1 MIGLLGYFAIC
12 LLETGWTV
20 LKLSQ
25 VLTRSFGL
33 LAQHPLGIVWLL
45 IQALLVSVFTLGL
58 LAGPMQVGV
67 YTVLMRYARTG
78 EWRPE
83 ALWGNTTGHNI
94 AAGIVFVASAVAAFV
109 VGLPFTVPDAAL
121 ASVLSFVGLFAIN
134 LLWFYTFQ
142 IMVDDD
148 QVWPNA
154 MRKGWDLMQQGGLG
168 NHLLLIAILESLVLV
183 STLSTWIPF
192 QTAMYL
198 LLLGFSTV
206 ARAVAYVQLVPT
218 RAFEP

>member
-1 MIGLLGYFAIC
+1 MLDIGRA
-12 LLETGWTV
+12 
-20 LKLSQ
+20 
-25 VLTRSFGL
+25 LTRSFGL
-33 LAQHPLGIVWLL
+33 LAQHPVGIVWLL
-45 IQALLVSVFTLGL
+45 VQALLVSIFTLGL
-58 LAGPMQVGV
+58 MAGPMQVGV

-78 EWRPE
+78 QWDPQ

-94 AAGIVFVASAVAAFV
+94 VAGIVFVTSALAAFV
-109 VGLPFTVPDAAL
+109 VGLPVAVPNALL
-121 ASVLSFVGLFAIN
+121 ASLLGYLGLAAIN

-148 QVWPNA
+148 QTWPKA
-154 MRKGWDLMQQGGLG
+154 IRKGWDLMQQGGLL

-183 STLSTWIPF
+183 STLSTWLPF
-192 QTAMYL
+192 QVAMYL

>member
-1 MIGLLGYFAIC
+1 M
-12 LLETGWTV
+12 V
-20 LKLSQ
+20 LRVGQ
-25 VLTRSFGL
+25 VLSRSVGL
-33 LAQHPLGIVWLL
+33 LARHPLGIVWLL
-45 IQALLVSVFTLGL
+45 VQALLVSIFTLGI
-58 LAGPMQVGV
+58 LAGPMQVGL

-78 EWRPE
+78 AWQPE

-94 AAGIVFVASAVAAFV
+94 VAGIVFVTSALAAFV
-109 VGLPFTVPDAAL
+109 VGLPFTVPNAAV

-134 LLWFYTFQ
+134 LLWFYAFQ

-148 QVWPNA
+148 QTWPKA
-154 MRKGWDLMQQGGLG
+154 MRKGWDLMQQGGPW

-183 STLSTWIPF
+183 STLSTWIPL
-192 QTAMYL
+192 QITMYL

>member
-1 MIGLLGYFAIC
+1 MLNIG
-12 LLETGWTV
+12 
-20 LKLSQ
+20 Q

-33 LAQHPLGIVWLL
+33 FAQHPVGIVWLL
-45 IQALLVSVFTLGL
+45 VQALLISVFTLGL
-58 LAGPMQVGV
+58 MAGPMQVGV

-78 EWRPE
+78 HWNLQ
-83 ALWGNTTGHNI
+83 ALWGNSTGHNI
-94 AAGIVFVASAVAAFV
+94 VAGIVFVASALAAFV
-109 VGLPFTVPDAAL
+109 VGLPVAVPNALL
-121 ASVLSFVGLFAIN
+121 ASLLGYLSLAAIN

-148 QVWPNA
+148 QTWPKA
-154 MRKGWDLMQQGGLG
+154 IRKGWDLMQQGGLL

-192 QTAMYL
+192 QIVMYL

>member
-1 MIGLLGYFAIC
+1 MLNIG
-12 LLETGWTV
+12 
-20 LKLSQ
+20 Q
-25 VLTRSFGL
+25 VLSRSLGL
-33 LAQHPLGIVWLL
+33 LAQHPVGIVWLL
-45 IQALLVSVFTLGL
+45 VQALLVSVLTLGL
-58 LAGPMQVGV
+58 LSGPMQVGV

-78 EWRPE
+78 EWNPE

-94 AAGIVFVASAVAAFV
+94 VAGIVFGASALAAFV
-109 VGLPFTVPDAAL
+109 VGLPLAVPNALL
-121 ASVLSFVGLFAIN
+121 ASLLGYVSLAAIN

-148 QVWPNA
+148 QTWPRA
-154 MRKGWDLMQQGGLG
+154 IRKGWDLMQQGGIL

-192 QTAMYL
+192 QIVMYL

>member
-1 MIGLLGYFAIC
+1 MVLNLGR
-12 LLETGWTV
+12 
-20 LKLSQ
+20 

-33 LAQHPLGIVWLL
+33 LAQHPFGIIWLL
-45 IQALLVSVFTLGL
+45 IQALLVSVFTLGV
-58 LAGPMQVGV
+58 LAGPMQVGI
-67 YTVLMRYARTG
+67 YMVLMRYARTG
-78 EWRPE
+78 EWQPE
-83 ALWGNTTGHNI
+83 VLWGNTTGHNI

-109 VGLPFTVPDAAL
+109 VGLPFTVPNAAL
-121 ASVLSFVGLFAIN
+121 ASVLSFMGLAAIN

-148 QVWPNA
+148 QIWPNA
-154 MRKGWDLMQQGGLG
+154 IRKGWDLMQQGGLG

-183 STLSTWIPF
+183 STLSTLVPF
-192 QTAMYL
+192 QVVMYL

-206 ARAVAYVQLVPT
+206 ARAVAYVQLVPE

>member
-1 MIGLLGYFAIC
+1 
-12 LLETGWTV
+12 V
-20 LKLSQ
+20 LRVGQ

-33 LAQHPLGIVWLL
+33 LAQHPLGVVWLL
-45 IQALLVSVFTLGL
+45 IQALLVSVFSLGL

-83 ALWGNTTGHNI
+83 ALWGNTTGHNM
-94 AAGIVFVASAVAAFV
+94 AAGLVFVTTALAAFV
-109 VGLPFTVPDAAL
+109 VGLPLTVPHAAL
-121 ASVLSFVGLFAIN
+121 ASILSFAGLFAIN
-134 LLWFYTFQ
+134 LLWFYAFQ

-154 MRKGWDLMQQGGLG
+154 LRKGWDLMQHGGLG
-168 NHLLLIAILESLVLV
+168 NHLLLIAILESLILI

-192 QTAMYL
+192 QIAMYL

-206 ARAVAYVQLVPT
+206 ARAVAYVQLVPL

>member
-1 MIGLLGYFAIC
+1 MLNIA
-12 LLETGWTV
+12 E
-20 LKLSQ
+20 

-33 LAQHPLGIVWLL
+33 LAKHPVGIVWLL
-45 IQALLVSVFTLGL
+45 VQALLVSLFTLGL
-58 LAGPMQVGV
+58 LAGPMQIGV
-67 YTVLMRYARTG
+67 YTVLIRYARTG
-78 EWRPE
+78 QWTPE
-83 ALWGNTTGHNI
+83 ALWGQVNSHNVV
-94 AAGIVFVASAVAAFV
+94 AGVVFVASALAAFV
-109 VGLPFTVPDAAL
+109 VGLPVAVPNALLAA
-121 ASVLSFVGLFAIN
+121 VLSYLGLAAIN

-148 QVWPNA
+148 QPWPRA
-154 MRKGWDLMQQGGLG
+154 IRKGWDLIQQGGLL

-192 QTAMYL
+192 QVVMYA

-206 ARAVAYVQLVPT
+206 ARAVAYTQLVPT

>member
-1 MIGLLGYFAIC
+1 MLN
-12 LLETGWTV
+12 TGEV
-20 LKLSQ
+20 I
-25 VLTRSFGL
+25 TRSIGL
-33 LAQHPLGIVWLL
+33 LAQHPIGIVWLL
-45 IQALLVSVFTLGL
+45 VQALLTSAFTLGL
-58 LAGPMQVGV
+58 MAGPMQVGV

-78 EWRPE
+78 QWNPQ
-83 ALWGNTTGHNI
+83 ALWGNTTSHNI
-94 AAGIVFVASAVAAFV
+94 VAGIVFVASALAAFV
-109 VGLPFTVPDAAL
+109 VGLPVAVPNTLL
-121 ASVLSFVGLFAIN
+121 ASLLGYLSLAAIN

-148 QVWPNA
+148 QTWPKA
-154 MRKGWDLMQQGGLG
+154 IRKGWDLMQQGGLL

-192 QTAMYL
+192 QIVMYL

>member
-1 MIGLLGYFAIC
+1 MLDLG
-12 LLETGWTV
+12 
-20 LKLSQ
+20 Q

-45 IQALLVSVFTLGL
+45 VQALLVSVCTLGL
-58 LAGPMQVGV
+58 MAGPMQVGV

-78 EWRPE
+78 QWNPE
-83 ALWGNTTGHNI
+83 ALWGNTTGHNMV
-94 AAGIVFVASAVAAFV
+94 AGIVFGASALAAFV
-109 VGLPFTVPDAAL
+109 VGLPVTVPNALL
-121 ASVLSFVGLFAIN
+121 ASVLGYAGLAAIN

-148 QVWPNA
+148 QTWPRA
-154 MRKGWDLMQQGGLG
+154 IRKGWDLMQQGGLLK
-168 NHLLLIAILESLVLV
+168 HLLLIAILESLVLV
-183 STLSTWIPF
+183 STLSTWVPF
-192 QTAMYL
+192 QVVMYL

-206 ARAVAYVQLVPT
+206 ARAVAYVQLVPS